1 MNRLSLKYVLSTTAS
16 LLCVDTDRFQTKIQL
31 QSFSILKGVIYFM
44 QERLQV
50 NYNNS
55 WCYDIV
61 FDNSYE
67 NLGNELK
74 KLGLSNRKVCIICD
88 TNTKQ
93 YMDDVKMNTKEYVDS
108 VYSYVFQA
116 GEENKTLDT
125 VKNLYEYLIE
135 AKFDRND
142 VLFALG
148 GGVVGDL
155 VGYTAATYL
164 RGIRFIQLPTTL
176 LSMVDSSIGGKTG
189 VDFDSYKNMVGAFHQ
204 PICVYMNLSTLKT
217 LPKVQFSAGM
227 GEVIK
232 YGYIKEFPFYQ
243 WLKDKHDE
251 IMNQNYE
258 VLREMIYRS
267 CLCKKEIVENDPL
280 EKGERA
286 LLNFGH
292 TLGHAI
298 EKSMN
303 FKLYHGQC
311 VAIGMVAAI
320 YMSAKRD
327 MLTYEELKDSIELIQ
342 SFDLPVGVNCIDI
355 NRIIDATKND
365 KKMEAGKIKFI
376 LLEKIG
382 CGIIKSD
389 VTDEEMVTA
398 LEYIMKL

>member
-1 MNRLSLKYVLSTTAS
+1 
-16 LLCVDTDRFQTKIQL
+16 
-31 QSFSILKGVIYFM
+31 M
-44 QERLQV
+44 QDKLQV

-61 FDNSYE
+61 FHNSYE
-67 NLGNELK
+67 
-74 KLGLSNRKVCIICD
+74 KLGEELNRLNLSNRKVCIVCD
-88 TNTKQ
+88 SNTKQ
-93 YMDDVKMNTKEYVDS
+93 YLEEVINNTKEYVAS
-108 VYSYVFQA
+108 VDSYVFQA

-125 VKNLYEYLIE
+125 VKNLYEHLIK

-176 LSMVDSSIGGKTG
+176 LSMVDSSVGGKTG
-189 VDFDSYKNMVGAFHQ
+189 VDFDAYKNMVGAFHQ
-204 PICVYMNLSTLKT
+204 PKCVYMNLSTLKS
-217 LPKVQFSAGM
+217 LPKEQFSSGM
-227 GEVIK
+227 AEVIK
-232 YGYIKEFPFYQ
+232 YGYIKEVSFYQ
-243 WLKDKHDE
+243 WLKDNHDS
-251 IMNQNYE
+251 IMDQNYE
-258 VLREMIYRS
+258 VLCEMVYRS
-267 CLCKKEIVENDPL
+267 CLCKKEVVERDPL

-298 EKSMN
+298 EKLMN

-311 VAIGMVAAI
+311 IAIGMVAAI
-320 YMSAKRD
+320 YMSAKRG
-327 MLTYEELKDSIELIQ
+327 LLSFHEVEDSISVIK
-342 SFDLPVGVNCIDI
+342 SFGLPVGVNGLDI
-355 NRIIDATKND
+355 NEIIAATKND

-376 LLEKIG
+376 LLKKIG
-382 CGIIKSD
+382 NAIIESD
-389 VTDEEMVTA
+389 VTDEEMANA

>member
-1 MNRLSLKYVLSTTAS
+1 MKKRL
-16 LLCVDTDRFQTKIQL
+16 
-31 QSFSILKGVIYFM
+31 
-44 QERLQV
+44 EV
-50 NYNNS
+50 NYNDS

-61 FDNSYE
+61 FHNSYE
-67 NLGNELK
+67 
-74 KLGLSNRKVCIICD
+74 KLGEELDKLDLLSRKVCIVCD
-88 TNTKQ
+88 SNTEQ
-93 YMDDVKMNTKEYVDS
+93 YLEEVIKYSKEHVAYVD
-108 VYSYVFQA
+108 SYVFQA

-125 VKNLYEYLIE
+125 VKNLYEHLIK

-142 VLFALG
+142 ILFALG

-176 LSMVDSSIGGKTG
+176 LSMVDSSVGGKTG
-189 VDFDSYKNMVGAFHQ
+189 VDFDAYKNMVGAFHQ
-204 PICVYMNLSTLKT
+204 PKCVYMNMSTLRS
-217 LPKVQFSAGM
+217 LPKEQFSSGM

-232 YGYIKEFPFYQ
+232 YGYIKDAPFYQ
-243 WLKDKHDE
+243 WLKDNHDC
-251 IMNQNYE
+251 IMNHDFE
-258 VLREMIYRS
+258 VLSEMVYHS
-267 CLCKKEIVENDPL
+267 CLCKKEVVERDPL

-298 EKSMN
+298 EKLMN

-320 YMSAKRD
+320 YMSAKRG
-327 MLTYEELKDSIELIQ
+327 MLSMEELKDSISIIQ
-342 SFDLPVGVNCIDI
+342 SFGLPVGVIGIEVNDI
-355 NRIIDATKND
+355 IAATKND

-382 CGIIKSD
+382 CGIIDSD
-389 VTDEEMVTA
+389 VTDDEMVDA

>member
-1 MNRLSLKYVLSTTAS
+1 
-16 LLCVDTDRFQTKIQL
+16 
-31 QSFSILKGVIYFM
+31 M

-55 WCYDIV
+55 WCYDII

-67 NLGNELK
+67 KLGEELK
-74 KLGLSNRKVCIICD
+74 KLDLSNRKVCIVCD
-88 TNTKQ
+88 SNTKH
-93 YMDDVKMNTKEYVDS
+93 YLEEVKKNTKEYVAS
-108 VYSYVFQA
+108 VDSYVFQA
-116 GEENKTLDT
+116 GEENKNLDT
-125 VKNLYEYLIE
+125 VKNLYEHLIKE
-135 AKFDRND
+135 KFDRND

-189 VDFDSYKNMVGAFHQ
+189 VDFDACKNMVGAFHQ
-204 PICVYMNLSTLKT
+204 PKCVYMNLSTLKS
-217 LPKVQFSAGM
+217 LPQDQFSSGM

-232 YGYIKEFPFYQ
+232 YGYIKEASFYQ
-243 WLKDKHDE
+243 WLKDNHDA
-251 IMNQNYE
+251 IMNQDYE
-258 VLREMIYRS
+258 VLCEMVYRS
-267 CLCKKEIVENDPL
+267 CLCKKEVVERDPL

-298 EKSMN
+298 EKLMN

-311 VAIGMVAAI
+311 IAIGMVAAI
-320 YMSAKRD
+320 YMSAKRG
-327 MLTYEELKDSIELIQ
+327 MLSFDEVEDSISVIK
-342 SFDLPVGVNCIDI
+342 SFGLPVGVSGLDSNE
-355 NRIIDATKND
+355 IIAATKND

-382 CGIIKSD
+382 CAIIQSD
-389 VTDEEMVTA
+389 VTDEEMIAT